1 MSFQISTTLK
11 KKKKGAHGVCVG
23 GVSVHLI
30 ILKIHLLQKGFYSYL
45 EVVEGVR
52 EAGEEEEGNKSIMYA
67 YF

>member
-1 MSFQISTTLK
+1 MC
-11 KKKKGAHGVCVG
+11 GG